1 VVRPSGDVLPAYP
14 FLALAITASFQRILR
29 RVPDKKNFLASAFL
43 IVLLLIP
50 IIRFATSKRHRT
62 MDYYPHLKEI
72 SLQAKNLLARTETLH
87 VHGIGEIPVIMFYSQ
102 RRISVLEGEDPDAT
116 RKGLIVLVPSRDDAL
131 SALRQGTAKA
141 DVLEENERYA
151 LVKLVDRPS
160 PEP

>member
-1 VVRPSGDVLPAYP
+1 
-14 FLALAITASFQRILR
+14 
-29 RVPDKKNFLASAFL
+29 
-43 IVLLLIP
+43 
-50 IIRFATSKRHRT
+50 